1 MHPNKISALNSTAFK
16 KLLKRRKKMEKDKKN
31 ECAEFFVIFLS

>member
-16 KLLKRRKKMEKDKKN
+16 KLLKRRKKMEKDKKMN
-31 ECAEFFVIFLS
+31 VLNFL